1 MGTLPNG
8 KSVPFGTQSSKK
20 SLIINITNLTEE
32 QKNKL
37 RGALKFFT
45 GDRNNTAVKIINEK
59 KELPAG
65 GIFLNENTIE
75 QIEEIAGKENINL
88 N

>member
-8 KSVPFGTQSSKK
+8 ESVPFGTQSSKK

>member
-8 KSVPFGTQSSKK
+8 ESVPFGTQSSKK

-65 GIFLNENTIE
+65 GIFLNANTIE

>member
-8 KSVPFGTQSSKK
+8 ESVPFGTQRSKK